1 MEGKQPSHSEEIDLA
16 YVFRP
21 VTRLFQP
28 IFDGI
33 ARHFAALKA
42 NIFLF
47 IGLFL
52 LISALGYCLRYVIPR
67 SYETEG
73 VFASRYLPVKY
84 CELIADDLNDHV
96 GEPALAEELHV
107 GGDVADNIAK
117 ISLNPVTD
125 LVDPRDTTIQSFV
138 LHLHL
143 RKIDLL
149 DSIQRALVG
158 YFDNNEYTLRKA
170 EDKRTALLTMRT
182 NVTAKIASLDS
193 LTQIVNSSVI
203 PRSTGQGIILGQ
215 PVDPVNVYKA
225 QDSFFIQKV
234 KIETELAHINNI
246 ETIHSFLKVS
256 EPNYPHIRILAL
268 IAIGTGLV
276 LAFFLTPA
284 LGKKP

>member
-1 MEGKQPSHSEEIDLA
+1 MEGKQPTHSEEIDLA
-16 YVFRP
+16 YLFRP
-21 VTRLFQP
+21 VTRFFRP
-28 IFDGI
+28 IVRRID
-33 ARHFAALKA
+33 RHFTALKA

-73 VFASRYLPVKY
+73 LFASRYLPVKY
-84 CELIADDLNDHV
+84 CELIAEDLNDHV
-96 GEPALAEELHV
+96 GEPELAEELRV
-107 GGDVADNIAK
+107 SPDLADNIAK
-117 ISLNPVTD
+117 ISLNPMTD
-125 LVDPRDTTIQSFV
+125 MVDPRDTTIQSFV

-143 RKIDLL
+143 RKIDHL

-215 PVDPVNVYKA
+215 PVDPVNVYRA
-225 QDSFFIQKV
+225 QDSFFTQKV
-234 KIETELAHINNI
+234 RIETELAHINNI
-246 ETIHSFLKVS
+246 ETVHSFLKVS
-256 EPNYPHIRILAL
+256 KPNYPHIQILAL

-284 LGKKP
+284 LGRKP